1 MGGLRESKR
10 AILEFLP
17 LVIVLMAL
25 ANHPSGD
32 EIYKSI
38 TQAGALA
45 ICRVIVGKIEQKRKK
60 E

>member
-25 ANHPSGD
+25 ANQPSGD

-45 ICRVIVGKIEQKRKK
+45 ICRVIVAKIEQKRSK

>member
-25 ANHPSGD
+25 ANQPSGD

-45 ICRVIVGKIEQKRKK
+45 IWRVIVAKIEQKRSK